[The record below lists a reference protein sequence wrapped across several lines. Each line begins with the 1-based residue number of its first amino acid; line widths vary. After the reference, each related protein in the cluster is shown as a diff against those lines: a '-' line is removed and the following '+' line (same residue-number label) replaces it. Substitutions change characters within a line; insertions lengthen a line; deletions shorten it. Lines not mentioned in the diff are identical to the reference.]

1 METACKFANSQNSDK
16 FVNLQNS
23 SQDRLFVAY
32 KTSGISSNH
41 FLGRLKRKYGVKS
54 GGFSG
59 TLDPFASGVLVVAF
73 GSFTRFFRFF
83 KKEPKVY
90 RATLWLGA
98 SCESG
103 DNENIHSVELLGKF
117 DESFLKEQISNLIGE
132 VSYTPPK
139 FSAKKIDGKR
149 AYDLARN
156 GVEFELKTQKM
167 QVFSCHIISYMHPFL
182 TFEIA
187 VSEGGYIRSF
197 GQILAKNLGIN
208 ATLSALERLSEGD
221 FKFQNEKALNPL
233 VYLDLKENFYNG
245 EISDIKL
252 GKKLNLSDF
261 KFSEFGRYIVNLG
274 DEFSVLEFDENGV
287 KYLLNRVKI

>member
-1 METACKFANSQNSDK
+1 MESENS
-16 FVNLQNS
+16 VNLLNS
-23 SQDRLFVAY
+23 KNSANLGENSNRLFVAY
-32 KTSGISSNH
+32 KPSGISSNH
-41 FLGRLKRKYGVKS
+41 FLGKLKRKYGVKS
-54 GGFSG
+54 AGFSG

-98 SCESG
+98 SCISQ
-103 DNENIHSVELLGKF
+103 DNENIDSVEVLSKF
-117 DESFLKEQISNLIGE
+117 DESFLKEQISNLVGE
-132 VSYTPPK
+132 LTYTPPK

-149 AYDLARN
+149 AYEMARN

-167 QVFSCHIISYMHPFL
+167 QVFSCEILSYMHPFL

-197 GQILAKNLGIN
+197 GQILAKNLGVK
-208 ATLSALERLSEGD
+208 ATLSALERLSEGE

-233 VYLDLKENFYNG
+233 IYLNLKENFYNG
-245 EISDIKL
+245 EINDIKF
-252 GKKLNLSDF
+252 GKKLNSHDF
-261 KFSEFGRYIVNLG
+261 KFSEFGRYIVHLEN
-274 DEFSVLEFDENGV
+274 EFAILEFDESGV
-287 KYLLNRVKI
+287 KYLLNKVKI

>member
-1 METACKFANSQNSDK
+1 MNKICKFENLENSA
-16 FVNLQNS
+16 NLQN
-23 SQDRLFVAY
+23 RLFVAN
-32 KTSGISSNH
+32 KPSGISSNH

-98 SCESG
+98 SCISQ
-103 DNENIHSVELLGKF
+103 DNENIDSVEVLSKF
-117 DESFLKEQISNLIGE
+117 DESFLKEQISNLVGE
-132 VSYTPPK
+132 LTYTPPK

-149 AYDLARN
+149 AYEMARN

-167 QVFSCHIISYMHPFL
+167 QVFSCEILHYMHPFL

-197 GQILAKNLGIN
+197 GQILAKNLGVK

-221 FKFQNEKALNPL
+221 FKFENEKALNPL
-233 VYLDLKENFYNG
+233 EFINLKENFYNG
-245 EISDIKL
+245 ELSDIKL
-252 GKKLNLSDF
+252 GKKLNLHDF
-261 KFSEFGRYIVNLG
+261 KFSEFDRYIVRLD
-274 DEFSVLEFDENGV
+274 DEFAILEFDESGV
-287 KYLLNRVKI
+287 KYLLNKVKI

>member
-1 METACKFANSQNSDK
+1 MNGENS
-16 FVNLQNS
+16 VNLLNS
-23 SQDRLFVAY
+23 KNSANLGENSNRLFVAY
-32 KTSGISSNH
+32 KPSGISSNH
-41 FLGRLKRKYGVKS
+41 FLGKLKRKYNVKS
-54 GGFSG
+54 AGFSG

-73 GSFTRFFRFF
+73 GNFTRLFRFF

-90 RATLWLGA
+90 KATLWLGA

-103 DNENIHSVELLGKF
+103 DNENIDSVEVLSKF
-117 DESFLKEQISNLIGE
+117 DEKFLGEQISNLLGE
-132 VSYTPPK
+132 ITYTPPK

-149 AYDLARN
+149 AYEMARN

-167 QVFSCHIISYMHPFL
+167 QIFSCEILHYMHPFL

-197 GQILAKNLGIN
+197 GQILAKNLGVN

-245 EISDIKL
+245 EINDIKL

-274 DEFSVLEFDENGV
+274 DEFSILEFDENGV
-287 KYLLNRVKI
+287 KYLLNKVKI

>member
-1 METACKFANSQNSDK
+1 MNTACEFENSKNSQN
-16 FVNLQNS
+16 
-23 SQDRLFVAY
+23 RLFVAH
-32 KTSGISSNH
+32 KPSGISSNH
-41 FLGRLKRKYGVKS
+41 FLAKLKRKYGVKS

-73 GSFTRFFRFF
+73 GNFTRFFRFF

-98 SCESG
+98 SCVSA
-103 DNENIHSVELLGKF
+103 DNENIDSVEV
-117 DESFLKEQISNLIGE
+117 LKPFEPSVLQKEIANLIGE
-132 VSYTPPK
+132 ITYTPPK
-139 FSAKKIDGKR
+139 FSAKKINGKR
-149 AYDLARN
+149 AYDLARD

-167 QVFSCHIISYMHPFL
+167 QVFSCEILHYFHPFL

-208 ATLSALERLSEGD
+208 ATLSSLERLSEGE

-233 VYLDLKENFYNG
+233 EFINLKENFYNG
-245 EISDIKL
+245 DIDDIKL

-261 KFSEFGRYIVNLG
+261 KFSEFGRYIVNLS
-274 DEFSVLEFDENGV
+274 DCFAFLEFNEFGV
-287 KYLLNRVKI
+287 KYLLNRVEI

>member
-1 METACKFANSQNSDK
+1 MESENSVNLANSKKSANLGENS
-16 FVNLQNS
+16 N
-23 SQDRLFVAY
+23 RLFVAY
-32 KTSGISSNH
+32 KPSGISSNH

-54 GGFSG
+54 AGFSG
-59 TLDPFASGVLVVAF
+59 TLDPFATGVLVVAF

-90 RATLWLGA
+90 KATLWLGA

-103 DNENIHSVELLGKF
+103 DNENIDRVEVLSKF
-117 DESFLKEQISNLIGE
+117 DEKFLGEQISNLLGE
-132 VSYTPPK
+132 ITYTPPK

-149 AYDLARN
+149 AYEMARN

-167 QVFSCHIISYMHPFL
+167 QVFSCQILSYMHPFL

-197 GQILAKNLGIN
+197 GQILAKNLGVK
-208 ATLSALERLSEGD
+208 ATLSALERLSEGE

-261 KFSEFGRYIVNLG
+261 KFSEFGQYIVNLG
-274 DEFSVLEFDENGV
+274 GEFAILEFGANGV

>member
-1 METACKFANSQNSDK
+1 MDGENS
-16 FVNLQNS
+16 VNLLNS
-23 SQDRLFVAY
+23 KNSANLGENSNRLFVAY
-32 KTSGISSNH
+32 KPSGISSNH
-41 FLGRLKRKYGVKS
+41 FLGKLKRKYGVKS
-54 GGFSG
+54 AGFSG

-98 SCESG
+98 SCISQ
-103 DNENIHSVELLGKF
+103 DNENIDNVEVLSKF
-117 DESFLKEQISNLIGE
+117 DESFLRKQISNLVGE
-132 VSYTPPK
+132 ITYAPPK
-139 FSAKKIDGKR
+139 FSAKKINGKR
-149 AYDLARN
+149 AYEMARN

-167 QVFSCHIISYMHPFL
+167 QVFSCEILHYMHPFL

-197 GQILAKNLGIN
+197 GQILAKNLGVK
-208 ATLSALERLSEGD
+208 ATLSALERLSEGE

-233 VYLDLKENFYNG
+233 VYLNLKENFYNG
-245 EISDIKL
+245 EISNIKL

-274 DEFSVLEFDENGV
+274 DEFSILEFDENGV
-287 KYLLNRVKI
+287 KYLLNKVKI